1 VSLSSEIRTSSPSN
15 LIIKGKKM
23 EHIALETVVFSI
35 SEGIARISINRP
47 EKRNALSLQTVR
59 ELQVALHLAEKDASV
74 RVAILSGTGTRV
86 FAAGADL
93 DELPEAFT
101 TPQTAMAYDQLVNQ
115 LYDALQ
121 TSRLPIIASMA
132 GHAIGGGCLLALAC
146 DLRIAASHIKV
157 GFPVARIGLMLSPK
171 EHQLILAQITPSQA
185 RLLMFTGRRIDAI
198 EAQAWGLI
206 DIAVVQTD
214 LEAATAQ
221 LAAEIVVGAPL
232 AIRVTKNLV
241 QALASH
247 EDVERS
253 VTEAYETI
261 YTSSDLKEGL
271 RAIENKRVPKFLG
284 R

>member
-1 VSLSSEIRTSSPSN
+1 
-15 LIIKGKKM
+15 M

-59 ELQVALHLAEKDASV
+59 ELQVALQLAEKDPSV

-86 FAAGADL
+86 FASGADL

-146 DLRIAASHIKV
+146 DLRIAASRIKV

-198 EAQAWGLI
+198 EAQTWGLI
-206 DIAVVQTD
+206 DIAVTD
-214 LEAATAQ
+214 TELEAATSQ

-232 AIRVTKNLV
+232 AIRATKALV
-241 QALASH
+241 QALSSH

-253 VTEAYETI
+253 VTEAYESI

-271 RAIENKRVPKFLG
+271 RAIEDKRVPKFSG

>member
-1 VSLSSEIRTSSPSN
+1 
-15 LIIKGKKM
+15 
-23 EHIALETVVFSI
+23 
-35 SEGIARISINRP
+35 
-47 EKRNALSLQTVR
+47 
-59 ELQVALHLAEKDASV
+59 
-74 RVAILSGTGTRV
+74 
-86 FAAGADL
+86 
-93 DELPEAFT
+93 
-101 TPQTAMAYDQLVNQ
+101 
-115 LYDALQ
+115 
-121 TSRLPIIASMA
+121 MA

>member
-1 VSLSSEIRTSSPSN
+1 
-15 LIIKGKKM
+15 M
-23 EHIALETVVFSI
+23 EHLSLETVVFNI
-35 SEGIARISINRP
+35 SEGIARININRP

-59 ELQVALHLAEKDASV
+59 ELQVALHLAENDASV

-93 DELPEAFT
+93 DELPEAFS

-115 LYDALQ
+115 LYCSLQ

-241 QALASH
+241 QALSSH